1 LCVLQNTLFH
11 LCPLTSVVAGNGDTL
26 IPDIMRTLEKTKN
39 FVKYILYRVQQSLQI
54 FGLQGFLE
62 FRFLAYNS
70 VALRKSKIPI
80 MVSNATKHTLCFLF
94 ASYIRIDFYKTI
106 GACINFVF
114 TSSGNKSMLIAVTEK
129 KSARGM
135 TSDFA
140 DWVSCQVGFS
150 DLVIVILYRTLFAR
164 NFACSVNGSLF
175 FSEVT

>member
-1 LCVLQNTLFH
+1 MFCKILF

-39 FVKYILYRVQQSLQI
+39 FVKYILHRVQQSLQI
-54 FGLQGFLE
+54 FGWQGFLE
-62 FRFLAYNS
+62 FRFLAYNF
-70 VALRKSKIPI
+70 ALRKSKIPI
-80 MVSNATKHTLCFLF
+80 MVSKAHKHTLCFLF

-114 TSSGNKSMLIAVTEK
+114 TSPGNKSMLIAVTEK
-129 KSARGM
+129 KSARGI

-140 DWVSCQVGFS
+140 NWVSCQVGFS